1 MIGAIKP
8 SQGVR
13 DILGLRSR
21 WSYSHTVLLLCWSG
35 WIAIYLCRSILAPI
49 LPVLSDELG
58 LSHAQGGM
66 LETAYLIGYIV
77 VKIPAGSIANRI
89 GIKRTLTIGMVGY
102 AVATAL
108 NFLAAGF
115 LHLFLLRFLVGLFQ
129 GVHLPLANTL
139 LSERFGD
146 RQGRAIGFH
155 ESGPNV
161 GNSIAYP
168 LVVAIASSWGWR
180 YAFLLLSLPAFVL
193 ACVVTL
199 AMREEKPE
207 PIGET
212 GRENESSY
220 RLRSFFRYLAPLA
233 LAHAT
238 YNLGLRTLLTFA
250 PSFLVESRGMTLAA
264 AGLVA
269 MLMPAAGFFAK
280 VSSGFIAER
289 MGRRNAICAATLLSG
304 LFILSLTRIAGELP
318 LSVNFVAL
326 GLALYSF
333 SPTIYASVT
342 SGLPRQ
348 LKPIGLGAVTMA
360 GNIFGAFST
369 PFIGYLIDT
378 LGYQTALTASSGVI
392 LAATALIFAVMQE
405 RPLAPRTQ

>member
-1 MIGAIKP
+1 MK
-8 SQGVR
+8 
-13 DILGLRSR
+13 DIRGLRSR
-21 WSYSHTVLLLCWSG
+21 WSYSYTVLLLCWFG

-49 LPVLSDELG
+49 LPVLSEELG

-77 VKIPAGSIANRI
+77 IKIPAGAIANRI

-115 LHLFLLRFLVGLFQ
+115 AHLFLLRFLVGLFQ

-168 LVVAIASSWGWR
+168 VVVAIASSWGWR

-193 ACVVTL
+193 AGAVAIIL
-199 AMREEKPE
+199 KEERPE
-207 PIGET
+207 AIGEN
-212 GRENESSY
+212 GHESEGGHE
-220 RLRSFFRYLAPLA
+220 LRSFFRYLAPLA

-238 YNLGLRTLLTFA
+238 YNLCLRTLLTFA
-250 PSFLVESRGMTLAA
+250 PSFLVEYRGMTLAT
-264 AGLVA
+264 AGFVA

-289 MGRRNAICAATLLSG
+289 VGRRNAVCAATLLSG
-304 LFILSLTRIAGELP
+304 LFIFALTRISGEIP

-348 LKPIGLGAVTMA
+348 LKSIGLGVVTMT

-369 PFIGYLIDT
+369 SLIGYLIDAR
-378 LGYQTALTASSGVI
+378 GYQAALMTVSGLV
-392 LAATALIFAVMQE
+392 LVATALIFVVMQE
-405 RPLAPRTQ
+405 KPVTPEIL

>member
-1 MIGAIKP
+1 MPIER
-8 SQGVR
+8 VR
-13 DILGLRSR
+13 DIRGLRSR
-21 WSYSHTVLLLCWSG
+21 WSYSYTVLLLCWFG

-49 LPVLSDELG
+49 LPVLSEELG

-66 LETAYLIGYIV
+66 LETAYLLGYIV
-77 VKIPAGSIANRI
+77 IKMPAGAIANRI
-89 GIKRTLTIGMVGY
+89 GIKRTLAIGMVGY
-102 AVATAL
+102 AAATAL
-108 NFLAAGF
+108 NFIATGF

-139 LSERFGD
+139 LSERFGEK
-146 RQGRAIGFH
+146 QGRIIGFH
-155 ESGPNV
+155 ESGANV

-168 LVVAIASSWGWR
+168 VVVAIASSWGWR

-193 ACVVTL
+193 AGAITL
-199 AMREEKPE
+199 ILREERPE
-207 PIGET
+207 PIGI
-212 GRENESSY
+212 NEESEDGY
-220 RLRSFFRYLAPLA
+220 QLRSFFRYLAPFA

-238 YNLGLRTLLTFA
+238 YNLCLRTLLTFA
-250 PSFLVESRGMTLAA
+250 PSYLVEFRGMTLAT
-264 AGLVA
+264 AGFVA

-289 MGRRNAICAATLLSG
+289 VGKRAAISAATLMSG
-304 LFILSLTRIAGELP
+304 VFIFSLTLVAGELP

-342 SGLPRQ
+342 SGLPGE
-348 LKPIGLGAVTMA
+348 LKSMGLGAVTMT

-369 PFIGYLIDT
+369 FFIGYLIDT
-378 LGYQTALTASSGVI
+378 LGYQTALMIVSGIVI
-392 LAATALIFAVMQE
+392 GATALIFAVMQE
-405 RPLAPRTQ
+405 RPMIPGSHRQGW